1 MINIVDKSKCCG
13 CNACV
18 QRCPKQCITM
28 YEDEEGFLYPQVD
41 IINCIDC
48 GLCEKVCPILNQ
60 NKPKRPLKVFAVKN
74 NNEDQRLRS
83 SSGGVFILL
92 AEQIIKQGGVV
103 FGARF
108 DKNWEVE
115 HCYAETLE
123 DLEPLMRSKYVQSR
137 IGNTYKE
144 TEQFLKQ
151 GRQVLFV
158 GTSCQIAGLKRFICK
173 EYKNLLV
180 VDIVCHGVPSPG
192 VWRQYLSNECK
203 VNKIDKVVVS
213 NINFREK
220 RGFGWKGYGFS
231 LSAYCDNNVLN
242 LAIPSWKNTFMIGF
256 LENVYLRPS
265 CSMCPAKAG
274 KSLSDITL
282 GDFWGI
288 EFIMPEMDD
297 NKGTSIVLVHTNKG
311 TEFLNTLS
319 VIQKAIDYATIIR
332 YNPCIVKSTIRH
344 PNRKNFFKLYTKDSR
359 KTLRE
364 MLDEVLKLT
373 IGQRIIR
380 KIKIELTKRRTK

>member
-220 RGFGWKGYGFS
+220 KGFGWKGYGFS